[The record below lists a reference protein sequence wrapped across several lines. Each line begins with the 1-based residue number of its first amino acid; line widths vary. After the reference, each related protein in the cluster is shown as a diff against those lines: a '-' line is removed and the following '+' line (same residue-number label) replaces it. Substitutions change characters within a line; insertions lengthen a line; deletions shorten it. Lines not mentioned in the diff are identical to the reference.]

1 MSSSL
6 DKTVRLWDLR
16 SPNCRGSLTL
26 PAYPVVAYDSTGV
39 VFAVAVNHYSRV
51 LLYDQANYDK
61 APFLTIVLD
70 DPYLSTISYPP
81 RPIFVTSMSFSSNGK
96 YLLLGCSGPAH
107 YVLDAFDGA
116 MLAKLEGH
124 IGMERKSLNAQPII
138 EPVKGISGEEVS
150 WTPDGK
156 YVIGGSLDGRIFIWD
171 IQNIP
176 ERPEGVRKPLPRLEP
191 LHVLDAHPTPSCCVK
206 FNPRF
211 AMLATAGTDLVRVFH
226 LSTHYVP
233 EHFARHFG
241 CQIRLETR
249 KRVRRNCQ
257 RSDLHHNCFLLHTLG
272 SLTACT
278 PGIPSGKLCVL
289 FCQGFLFLCT
299 LRIPDFVLMI
309 AWTPLSNSTRKWNK
323 RKESMRQDK
332 NRRVR

>member
-16 SPNCRGSLTL
+16 SPNCRGCLKL
-26 PAYPVVAYDSTGV
+26 PEYPVVAYDSTGV
-39 VFAVAVNHYSRV
+39 VFAVAVNHYAQV

-61 APFLTIVLD
+61 APFLIIALE

-96 YLLLGCSGPAH
+96 FLLLGCSGPAH

-124 IGMERKSLNAQPII
+124 VGMERKSLNAQPII

-156 YVIGGSLDGRIFIWD
+156 YVLGGSLDGRIFIWD
-171 IQNIP
+171 IQTIP
-176 ERPEGVRKPLPRLEP
+176 ERPEGVRRPLMRLEP
-191 LHVLDAHPTPSCCVK
+191 LHVLDAHPTPSRCVK

-211 AMLATAGTDLVRVFH
+211 AMLATAGTDLVHIFH
-226 LSTHYVP
+226 SHIHNVSELLLGVLA
-233 EHFARHFG
+233 ARSGRRCGRQCKGIVKEATCTIIASYSHFG
-241 CQIRLETR
+241 CF
-249 KRVRRNCQ
+249 N
-257 RSDLHHNCFLLHTLG
+257 
-272 SLTACT
+272 LTACA
-278 PGIPSGKLCVL
+278 P
-289 FCQGFLFLCT
+289 
-299 LRIPDFVLMI
+299 
-309 AWTPLSNSTRKWNK
+309 
-323 RKESMRQDK
+323 SMRSFAPFSS
-332 NRRVR
+332 NTFCFCVRYGYQILY